1 MQAFQKALDGFWRDI
16 TGRERLEVFEDP
28 AIPIFDLAVRLF
40 AAILPPVLRQFRE
53 AGFFEGTIWKIPSFG
68 NLCFALPQPLSSQ
81 LGVPL
86 AGALPNDGAS
96 LLPWHRISIDEV
108 ARFWSSFRTTAH
120 TGSVPWH
127 PTDRWRGDRAAVP
140 G

>member
-28 AIPIFDLAVRLF
+28 GITIFELAVRLF

-53 AGFFEGTIWKIPSFG
+53 AGFFETTIWKIPSFG

-81 LGVPL
+81 LGVSL
-86 AGALPNDGAS
+86 AGALPNDGAC
-96 LLPWHRISIDEV
+96 LLPRHRISDV
-108 ARFWSSFRTTAH
+108 
-120 TGSVPWH
+120 
-127 PTDRWRGDRAAVP
+127 GDPVTQKDAPVLRLHVLP
-140 G
+140 RHVCFL